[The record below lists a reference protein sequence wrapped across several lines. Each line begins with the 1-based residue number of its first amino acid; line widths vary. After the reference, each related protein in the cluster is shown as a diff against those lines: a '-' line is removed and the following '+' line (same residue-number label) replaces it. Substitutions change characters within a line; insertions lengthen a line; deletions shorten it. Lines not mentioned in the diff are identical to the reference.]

1 MQSVDKLEC
10 AACDPGDRLTHERV
24 QRTLEEANGNVTAAA
39 RLLNRDRTTLH
50 RFMREHHITVTRQA
64 VVDA

>member
-1 MQSVDKLEC
+1 MDTVEC
-10 AACDPGDRLTHERV
+10 EACARGDELTHERV
-24 QRTLEEANGNVTAAA
+24 QRALEEANGNVTEAA
-39 RLLNRDRTTLH
+39 RILNRHRTSVH